1 MNHPSNC
8 TIKAI
13 HDYFNDGTLPEV
25 GTVCE
30 PNQSGFEV
38 ALAAL
43 EEAQGGNGIE
53 KRSLR
58 HGVRI
63 ALAKRGFAQAKHQ
76 IQNRDFDDGLQI

>member
-43 EEAQGGNGIE
+43 RAQGGDGLE
-53 KRSLR
+53 KRDLR
-58 HGVRI
+58 HDDRI

-76 IQNRDFDDGLQI
+76 VDNRELEDSLQI